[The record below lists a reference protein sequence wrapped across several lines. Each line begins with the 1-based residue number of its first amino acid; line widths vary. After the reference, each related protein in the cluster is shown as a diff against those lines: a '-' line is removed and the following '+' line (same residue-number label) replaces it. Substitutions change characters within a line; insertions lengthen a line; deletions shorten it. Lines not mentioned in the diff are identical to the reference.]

1 MSSHSESTDPY
12 VCIKLTMSL
21 EDWRLRLV
29 TSDFFFGVGEEFKTI
44 HFTPMGSADY
54 SFALRVQVTPGHLSA
69 SASVIVTFWC
79 SHSKLCTFGSW
90 NRCL

>member
-1 MSSHSESTDPY
+1 MHK
-12 VCIKLTMSL
+12 VNHVFGGL
-21 EDWRLRLV
+21 EAE
-29 TSDFFFGVGEEFKTI
+29 TCYIGFFFGVGEEFKTI